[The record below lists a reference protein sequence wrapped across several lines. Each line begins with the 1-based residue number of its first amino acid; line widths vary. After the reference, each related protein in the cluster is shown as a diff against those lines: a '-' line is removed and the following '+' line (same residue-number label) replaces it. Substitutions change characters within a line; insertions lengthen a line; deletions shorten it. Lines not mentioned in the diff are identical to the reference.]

1 MKTNYVPLLALFL
14 LNFFSCST
22 NDDDSKKMEIIAD
35 PIIGD
40 WTYDNAAANADIEG
54 LDIEYSID
62 DPFYTFNPDGIG
74 MQGVT
79 ITIAGNDPEKFE
91 QKFYWENGN
100 VTADFTERSHKYVFK
115 YEFPSDLD
123 ISSDSDIP
131 SIVNVSSVF
140 SADFNSVELIFSDS
154 KDSLI
159 LTRKQ

>member
-1 MKTNYVPLLALFL
+1 MT
-14 LNFFSCST
+14 
-22 NDDDSKKMEIIAD
+22 
-35 PIIGD
+35 
-40 WTYDNAAANADIEG
+40 
-54 LDIEYSID
+54 
-62 DPFYTFNPDGIG
+62 FYTFNPDGMG

-100 VTADFTERSHKYVFK
+100 ATADFSERSHKYVFK

-123 ISSDSDIP
+123 ISFDSDIP

-154 KDSLI
+154 KDTLI

>member
-1 MKTNYVPLLALFL
+1 
-14 LNFFSCST
+14 
-22 NDDDSKKMEIIAD
+22 MEIIAG

-62 DPFYTFNPDGIG
+62 DPFYTFNPDGMG

-100 VTADFTERSHKYVFK
+100 AT
-115 YEFPSDLD
+115 
-123 ISSDSDIP
+123 
-131 SIVNVSSVF
+131 
-140 SADFNSVELIFSDS
+140 ADFNSVELIFSDS

-159 LTRKQ
+159 LTRKK